1 MGCDEVVT
9 TAMVGPLAAAIEAP
23 QTELFV
29 TRSLALTGR
38 ITGRAARLEWSFGD
52 GPAVTN
58 ASYLTTHGWASPG
71 DYTVTFTAFNPDN
84 PSGVSTNFL
93 VHVIP
98 LETPVLTSLGLSGT
112 NFQFQFS
119 TQTGASN
126 RIEYATNLNPPIAWT
141 LLRSLVSTGAVM
153 TVTDSAATNDAR
165 FYRVRSQ

>member
-1 MGCDEVVT
+1 M
-9 TAMVGPLAAAIEAP
+9 
-23 QTELFV
+23 
-29 TRSLALTGR
+29 
-38 ITGRAARLEWSFGD
+38 
-52 GPAVTN
+52 TN
-58 ASYLTTHGWASPG
+58 ASYITTHAWTDSG
-71 DYTVTFTAFNPDN
+71 DYPVTFTAFNSDN
-84 PSGVSTNFL
+84 PGGVSTNIL

-126 RIEYATNLNPPIAWT
+126 TVEYAMNLNPPIAWT

-153 TVTDSAATNDAR
+153 SVTDFTATNDTR